1 MESVVLQ
8 KTLSQSSVEIATGSK
23 GEIKLT
29 VKSYEDDIYA
39 ASTKAQATFDSLQK
53 KYAPTA

>member
-1 MESVVLQ
+1 MESVIQ

-29 VKSYEDDIYA
+29 VKSYDDDLVA
-39 ASTKAQATFDSLQK
+39 ASTKAQATFDGLQK
-53 KYAPTA
+53 KYATVA